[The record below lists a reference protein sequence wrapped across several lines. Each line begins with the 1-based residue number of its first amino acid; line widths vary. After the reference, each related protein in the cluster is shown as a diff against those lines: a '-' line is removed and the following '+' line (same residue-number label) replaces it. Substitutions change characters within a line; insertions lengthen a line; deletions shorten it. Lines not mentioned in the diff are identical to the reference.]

1 MKKKMKEYD
10 DLKAEINENDLIEY
24 KTTPTKKIDQNL
36 L

>member
-1 MKKKMKEYD
+1 MKEYD

-24 KTTPTKKIDQNL
+24 KTTTTKKIDQNL

>member
-1 MKKKMKEYD
+1 MKEYD

-24 KTTPTKKIDQNL
+24 KTTVTKKIDQNL